1 MLDVTSGQLDPHAR
15 AAAIRRGLLRT
26 MHASGFAAVVELP
39 LVSGRRADVVAL
51 GAGAEIWVVE
61 IKSSVADY
69 RADRKWLEYRR
80 HCDRLLFAVAPD
92 FPSEVIPPSAGLIL
106 ADAYGG
112 DIVRKGALHRLAAG
126 TRKAMLVRIARAA
139 AARLVAINDPLL
151 GELDLR

>member
-1 MLDVTSGQLDPHAR
+1 MLDATSQSLDEQTGAS
-15 AAAIRRGLLRT
+15 AIRRGLLRT
-26 MHASGFAAVVELP
+26 MHACGFVAVAELP

-51 GAGAEIWVVE
+51 GSGAEIWVIE

-69 RADRKWLEYRR
+69 RADRKWPEYRR

-92 FPSEVIPPSAGLIL
+92 FPIELIPQSAGLIL

-112 DIVRKGALHRLAAG
+112 DIVRKGDLHPLAAA

-139 AARLVAINDPLL
+139 AARLATIGDPTL
-151 GELDLR
+151 GDLELR